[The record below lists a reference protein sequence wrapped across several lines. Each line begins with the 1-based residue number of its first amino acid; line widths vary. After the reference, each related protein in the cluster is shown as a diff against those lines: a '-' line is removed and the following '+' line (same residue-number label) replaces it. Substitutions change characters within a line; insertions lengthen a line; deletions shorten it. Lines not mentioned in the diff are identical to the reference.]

1 MESLPVIGLPT
12 AYAFGANLQL
22 AQPDPAAGVKLDA
35 AANAGGADV
44 QAVDA
49 LGTIAGVMAVT
60 ACTGRSLGQLE
71 GAIRAGALKG
81 GVEVDG
87 MQHRRPPARLGNTE
101 YSSSFGANQTRTKT
115 PTDNKNRLSR
125 SSETENGFGAKTAT
139 ETETEN
145 CDGHATYVRRR
156 PPGGLLGTCEGR
168 GGLKLISTSC
178 RSHAPRRFQS
188 DHAHGFRN
196 HGVHG

>member
-1 MESLPVIGLPT
+1 MPRR
-12 AYAFGANLQL
+12 
-22 AQPDPAAGVKLDA
+22 DPAARHGGRTASSDVRWSVRW
-35 AANAGGADV
+35 AN
-44 QAVDA
+44 QAE
-49 LGTIAGVMAVT
+49 LINL
-60 ACTGRSLGQLE
+60 RPLS
-71 GAIRAGALKG
+71 
-81 GVEVDG
+81 EVAKPNG
-87 MQHRRPPARLGNTE
+87 LGNTE